1 MLEYFTEIYAIPIF
15 TTIVGLA
22 IIYAYDKFEK
32 KQYTGAIYFRLAI
45 VLYISAFASLYIFK
59 HIGALIGSG
68 VQSGGGS
75 VNIDSPPVT
84 STAGEFSKLHLEQF
98 KTGVPTF

>member
-45 VLYISAFASLYIFK
+45 VLYISAFASLYMFK
-59 HIGALIGSG
+59 HMSSLLGSG
-68 VQSGGGS
+68 LSTQSGGGS
-75 VNIDSPPVT
+75 ELPPVT